1 MAGDNVLSTK
11 KQPWTH
17 TQRLD
22 REEHEGLAVILTSS
36 QMQSVISNNI
46 YMWVCG
52 CVCVC
57 MCVYV
62 CMYACKKERERG
74 PSIVKRNNSPFS

>member
-17 TQRLD
+17 TQRLN
-22 REEHEGLAVILTSS
+22 REEHKGLAVILTSS

-46 YMWVCG
+46 
-52 CVCVC
+52 CVC
-57 MCVYV
+57 V
-62 CMYACKKERERG
+62 CMYACKKERG
-74 PSIVKRNNSPFS
+74 DLA